1 MSLSVADKPRRMDIR
16 LTNDQRTM
24 YERAASYQ
32 GQTLTQWATSHLDDA
47 AEMDIL
53 SASTTCLSPDAFDD
67 FCEML
72 EAPLPAAAQDL
83 LNRKPIWE

>member
-1 MSLSVADKPRRMDIR
+1 MGLFAADKPRRMDIR

-24 YERAASYQ
+24 YERAASYR

-47 AEMDIL
+47 ADTDIL
-53 SASTTCLSPDAFDD
+53 SASTTFLSPDAFDD

-72 EAPLPAAAQDL
+72 EAPLPEAAQGL
-83 LNRKPIWE
+83 LNRKPILE